1 MKHIILFTFL
11 ILAVAQI
18 HCQDGLRDNT
28 DQCGP
33 NARFVLCTGCCEE
46 ETCEHRNP
54 SSCNNCPAVCRGPG
68 CECLP
73 GYIRKTKGGPCVKT
87 C

>member
-11 ILAVAQI
+11 ILAVAKI
-18 HCQDGLRDNT
+18 HCQDEFADI
-28 DQCGP
+28 CGP
-33 NARFVLCTGCCEE
+33 NARFVSCKSCCEE
-46 ETCEHRNP
+46 ETCENRNP
-54 SSCNNCPAVCRGPG
+54 SSCEICPAVCTGGG

-73 GYIRKTKGGPCVKT
+73 GYIRKTKNGPCVES